1 MKLNKLQNSIF
12 HIRHTVLQLIDRQ
25 CIAETHLSEPAPS
38 CSIPRSKTPIAQF
51 GGARDTPFFIFR
63 HAKIFAH
70 RASQPDNAPH
80 DHSAPPT
87 RVTTQHTV
95 QSGEVPAATNI
106 HHSGK
111 MKNNQD
117 STLSQMDRTKGMT
130 KSQSSSPE
138 MNIRKQGYRKTR
150 KRGLINIFDIPQKLE
165 KTFGN
170 GISLYSRSVLHL

>member
-1 MKLNKLQNSIF
+1 MIDKTLQRPTCQSLRRVF
-12 HIRHTVLQLIDRQ
+12 QHQGQD
-25 CIAETHLSEPAPS
+25 THDAIL
-38 CSIPRSKTPIAQF
+38 
-51 GGARDTPFFIFR
+51 GGAQGIPFFIFR
-63 HAKIFAH
+63 RAKIFAH
-70 RASQPDNAPH
+70 QAPQPEKTPLTAHPPARAVHKSH
-80 DHSAPPT
+80 
-87 RVTTQHTV
+87 TQHTV

-111 MKNNQD
+111 MKNNPD